1 MKDRELTI
9 HFTDGSKMSL
19 EFPQQTENAAAA
31 LIKLNE
37 ALAAR
42 QLLVE
47 ADGALLLIPVENV
60 KYVQA
65 YPAPAGLPAYAIKA
79 ASISG

>member
-1 MKDRELTI
+1 MKDRGLTI
-9 HFTDGSKMSL
+9 HFVDGSRL
-19 EFPQQTENAAAA
+19 RVDFPKQA
-31 LIKLNE
+31 LNPTATLLKLNE

-47 ADGALLLIPVENV
+47 AEGALLVIPFDNI

-65 YPAPAGLPAYAIKA
+65 YPAPDGLPAHAIKA
-79 ASISG
+79 ASIAE